1 MLTITRMSCTRWLT
15 GGVPKTGYGREEQ
28 EYQPPVRRVRKV
40 FVNGQLVSE
49 RVIGGKAGGD
59 TQRVGPA
66 DAPGSSRA

>member
-1 MLTITRMSCTRWLT
+1 MS
-15 GGVPKTGYGREEQ
+15 YGREEQ